1 MVEKEKLTS
10 DKAVAAIVALLI
22 EGDTV
27 RSVPI
32 DEKEW
37 PKPFFEVLVRSDWR
51 RWVEAV
57 KKETDAQNDNNAV
70 TIVPIAEVPHT
81 AKIVPL
87 GELYSIKRDET
98 YKFRQYLMGNLLRA
112 GIDYDNNFSTTI
124 SSTGTTVFFSIGT
137 TSRKQIG
144 GWDAVAGY
152 LQTKEQFDIYA
163 FLPSHAE
170 YSSLD
175 YDEIATLRRSFLKIY
190 ETEGLKGIKKWA
202 SNHKKEYRRNPDK
215 VYKCNSSIY
224 GNQSAGM
231 EFEKLMNSVH
241 IQTEGMTQTQ
251 PEPSM
256 YIKLKVDSNDKV
268 IGYLIVIA
276 FVDDVRFFGTEPE
289 IIEYKKHV
297 TSQLKVKFVDP
308 PVLEFISIETYQDL
322 ERGLCEL
329 KMPRYFE
336 KRKHFLRSSS
346 KAKTSKLE
354 PYLCR

>member
-1 MVEKEKLTS
+1 
-10 DKAVAAIVALLI
+10 
-22 EGDTV
+22 
-27 RSVPI
+27 
-32 DEKEW
+32 
-37 PKPFFEVLVRSDWR
+37 
-51 RWVEAV
+51 
-57 KKETDAQNDNNAV
+57 
-70 TIVPIAEVPHT
+70 VPIAEVPHT